1 MVGAF
6 EGPRIP
12 VKKVIIVGSG
22 GMLGHDLLAGFRG
35 HSVLGLTRQQL
46 DITDFQ
52 STIDALSNVDVVIN
66 AAAYTAVDDAESNRE
81 AAFAVNSTGARNV
94 AIACR
99 RAGASL
105 FHVSTDYVFDGRSS
119 VPYSENSL
127 PNPTTVYGES
137 KLAGERAVVE
147 EHSDQSVIL
156 RTSWLYGFNGQSF
169 PRTILQAGL
178 QREALDVVDD
188 QWGQPTWTQDVVA
201 MIEHLVDGG
210 VRTGIFHGTNSGQTT
225 WHHFAQALFD
235 LAGWNPERVKPTS
248 SEAFSRPAPR
258 PSWSVLGHTAWKN
271 HGIPSPR
278 DWQTSL
284 GEAWEAGLSRYAEPQ
299 S

>member
-1 MVGAF
+1 MVGAL
-6 EGPRIP
+6 EGARIP
-12 VKKVIIVGSG
+12 VKKVIVVGSG
-22 GMLGHDLLAGFRG
+22 GMLGHDLLTGFREY
-35 HSVLGLTRQQL
+35 SVTGLTRKQL
-46 DITDFQ
+46 DITDLE
-52 STIDALSNVDVVIN
+52 STIGALSDADVVIN

-94 AIACR
+94 AIASR
-99 RAGASL
+99 HAGASL

-119 VPYSENSL
+119 VPYSEDSR

-147 EHSDQSVIL
+147 EHGDNSVIL
-156 RTSWLYGFNGQSF
+156 RTSWLYGFNGHSF

-178 QREALDVVDD
+178 QRETLDVVDD

-201 MIEHLVDGG
+201 MLEHLVDRG
-210 VRTGIFHGTNSGQTT
+210 VPTGVFHGTNAGQTT
-225 WHHFAQALFD
+225 WHHFAQALFV
-235 LAGWNPERVKPTS
+235 LAGWDPERVKPTS
-248 SEAFSRPAPR
+248 SEAFSRPASR
-258 PSWSVLGHTAWKN
+258 PSWSVLGHTAWEN

-278 DWQTSL
+278 EWQTAL
-284 GEAWEAGLSRYAEPQ
+284 QEAWKAGLSRYADPA